1 MAMKRLPS
9 ASHSIVEA
17 LAQQLL
23 GPSFVISE
31 NEAGVESADEENA
44 GHNHRAGGIQE
55 FAADLARV
63 RRWLFFPVR
72 SSAAQLAA
80 DNVSRSGCQA
90 AATIQLKN

>member
-1 MAMKRLPS
+1 MKRLPS

-44 GHNHRAGGIQE
+44 GHNHRPGGIQE
-55 FAADLARV
+55 FTANLARV
-63 RRWLFFPVR
+63 RRWLLLPLR
-72 SSAAQLAA
+72 SRAAELAA
-80 DNVSRSGCQA
+80 DNVSRGGGQA